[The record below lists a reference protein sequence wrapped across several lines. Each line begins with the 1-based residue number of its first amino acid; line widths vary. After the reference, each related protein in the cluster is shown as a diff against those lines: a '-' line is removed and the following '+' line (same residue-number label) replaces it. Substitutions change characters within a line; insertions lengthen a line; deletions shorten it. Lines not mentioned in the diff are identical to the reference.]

1 MLKIDMIKKAALE
14 AGADCAELRRS
25 QEWKVPLT

>member
-14 AGADCAELRRS
+14 AGADFVRNCAGLKNGRC
-25 QEWKVPLT
+25 P